1 MVQKLAEYDEY
12 KSYFLYKRGLNIA
25 RRLLGRDHR
34 FAKMMSK
41 IMKIRK
47 QTTKLIRLEPA
58 ISISTIMSSS
68 NSRPKSLV
76 HKKLNK
82 ILNPESA
89 IGSHKAYSKIYTGT
103 SYSMTRSKLAQSDRL
118 EAKK

>member
-1 MVQKLAEYDEY
+1 
-12 KSYFLYKRGLNIA
+12 
-25 RRLLGRDHR
+25 
-34 FAKMMSK
+34 
-41 IMKIRK
+41 MKIRK
-47 QTTKLIRLEPA
+47 QTTKLIRLEPGKS
-58 ISISTIMSSS
+58 IISTIMSSS
-68 NSRPKSLV
+68 NSRPKSLI

-89 IGSHKAYSKIYTGT
+89 IGSQKTYSKIYTGT